1 MAEIVGS
8 SERRLPTMLT
18 NPENGIVRSIC
29 RATSTT
35 RLRRSISFARR
46 PWAQKRIVGEA
57 AWFMARARVS
67 VLIHGQDGSLNRHGN
82 RVFEVIDAPEPA
94 PQVALDVARAVQTAA
109 QNLPWNTRCLTQALA
124 ASRMLARRDVSWVI
138 HVGLGRDQAEGLIA
152 HAWVTCGH
160 DVVLG
165 GPRVNRFARLIAYSP
180 ASEADRK

>member
-1 MAEIVGS
+1 
-8 SERRLPTMLT
+8 
-18 NPENGIVRSIC
+18 
-29 RATSTT
+29 
-35 RLRRSISFARR
+35 
-46 PWAQKRIVGEA
+46 
-57 AWFMARARVS
+57 MARARVS
-67 VLIHGQDGSLNRHGN
+67 VLVHGQDGSLTRHGN
-82 RVFEVIDAPEPA
+82 RVHEVIDAPEPA

-124 ASRMLARRDVSWVI
+124 ASRMLARRDVSWVV

-180 ASEADRK
+180 ASEADPKAFASRTPLRLHGQLLRRHSN